1 MRKVLL
7 GLVFV
12 ALSAGVLPAA
22 QSLSVLHDPPAAC
35 GAGGV
40 FCAGAAT
47 GDITPPVTSPQWAY
61 TLRACPVAVAA
72 ETAPHATDPQD
83 HLEEGQAWL
92 LGGGPSCLGS
102 KTAPDTELYAK
113 TWPPSEGTYGRLQA
127 NAFVLDDGKGQ
138 RVAVVQV
145 DLGGVPGE
153 LHEAVAKRLASV
165 GIDRSHLLISAT
177 HTHGSVGG
185 MWQSFGYATLGG
197 DQYDP
202 RIFEAVAGGLTEAV
216 VRAASQL
223 RPAKLAMGFGSID
236 DANHNR
242 RGSAWHLDPESG
254 LGQDPEH
261 APRLGVIRLDTV
273 DGLPIGV
280 ITNFANHGVIH
291 QTFNY
296 YFTGDNQG
304 TTTRLVARGIAA
316 DAEARGVDLPRGWK
330 VVDAL
335 LNGAPGDITPSADNA
350 GWDYDHW
357 GYDDGLDNGAPFG
370 QFAKMENGGMRQAP
384 ETLRV
389 WRSLESSLTS
399 DVSLDARFDYVCFCG
414 QEVADDP
421 HDPYD
426 RGPSEPAT
434 AGDDPAYHSVS
445 VEAILGS
452 DAGESLPT
460 TVFPGHHHEQ
470 PRLVAAGSS
479 PQVVRVQLLRIND
492 LALAAMPGEP
502 TIQMGRRIERS
513 VLAAGGGLFTKALT
527 VGLANDYVSYMATTQ
542 EYEAYQYEGG
552 FSLYG
557 QQTGNLFKSRLV
569 DMATAMKTGVPMPAC
584 SVDRGCVTPP
594 DTSGLAAAPRPLAVD
609 VGAGSAVSQPVDVA
623 RFQGTRFEWTGG
635 GPAAEWSQNDALVE
649 LQKRTGPTWKTVA
662 SDLDFELPV
671 HYAKAAGVHHWTAFF
686 DPTKDWEDG
695 VYRFHVTGHRA
706 VAPTLTE
713 PYVVDSAPFA
723 VRPSGALGL
732 VRLGSGALAVSHPAP
747 DPLANFRYR
756 ERVATTATVFG
767 MPAASAG
774 LTPGQ
779 VVPAGAIVDAWGNTN
794 SAPVVVP

>member
-1 MRKVLL
+1 VRKVLT
-7 GLVFV
+7 
-12 ALSAGVLPAA
+12 ALLFLALAVGALPAA
-22 QSLSVLHDPPAAC
+22 RALTVVKGPAC
-35 GAGGV
+35 GTGV

-72 ETAPHATDPQD
+72 ESAAHSTDPQD

-92 LGGGPSCLGS
+92 LGGGPTCLGS
-102 KTAPDTELYAK
+102 KASPDTELYAK
-113 TWPPSEGTYGRLQA
+113 TWPPSQGYYGRLQA

-138 RVAVVQV
+138 RVALVQV

-153 LHEAVAKRLASV
+153 LHEAVSKRLAAV

-185 MWQSFGYATLGG
+185 MWQSLGYAALGG
-197 DQYDP
+197 DAYDP
-202 RIFEAVAGGLTEAV
+202 RIFEAVAAGLTDAV
-216 VRAASQL
+216 VRAAAQL
-223 RPAKLAMGFGSID
+223 RPARLAMGYGSIA

-242 RGSAWHLDPESG
+242 RSGAWRLDPESIG
-254 LGQDPEH
+254 PDADPLN

-291 QTFNY
+291 ETFNY
-296 YFTGDNQG
+296 YFSGDNQG
-304 TTTRLVARGIAA
+304 TTTRMVARGIAA
-316 DAEARGVDLPRGWK
+316 DAAARGVDLPKGWK

-335 LNGAPGDITPSADNA
+335 LNGAPGDITPSADDA

-357 GYDDGLDNGAPFG
+357 GYDDANDYGAPFG

-399 DVSLDARFDYVCFCG
+399 DVTLDARFDYVCFCG
-414 QEVADDP
+414 QAVPD
-421 HDPYD
+421 DPYD
-426 RGPSEPAT
+426 AFDQGPAEPAS
-434 AGDDPAYHSVS
+434 AADDPAYRSVS

-460 TVFPGHHHEQ
+460 TAFPGHHHEQ
-470 PRLVAAGSS
+470 PRLVAVGSS
-479 PQVVRVQLLRIND
+479 PQVVRIQLLRIND

-513 VLAAGGGLFTKALT
+513 IVASSGGLFKDALT
-527 VGLANDYVSYMATTQ
+527 IGLANDYVSYMATVQ

-557 QQTGNLFKSRLV
+557 QQTGNLLKSRLV
-569 DMATAMKTGVPMPAC
+569 DMVGHMRAGSPMEPC
-584 SVDRGCVTPP
+584 TVDRGCVTPP
-594 DTSGLAAAPRPLAVD
+594 DTSSLAAAPLALTPD
-609 VGAGSAVSQPVDVA
+609 VGAGVAVTQPANAA
-623 RFQGTRFEWTGG
+623 RFVGTSFEWAGG

-649 LQKRTGPTWKTVA
+649 LQKRSGFSWKTVA
-662 SDLDFELPV
+662 TDLDFELPV
-671 HYAKAAGVHHWTAFF
+671 HYVKSQGVHHWTAFF
-686 DPTKDWEDG
+686 DPTKDWAEG
-695 VYRFHVTGHRA
+695 TYRFHVTGHRA
-706 VAPTLTE
+706 TGPAMTE
-713 PYVVDSAPFA
+713 PYVLDSASFK
-723 VRPSGALGL
+723 VSRSGALGL
-732 VRLGSGALAVSHPAP
+732 VRLGDGTLAASHPAP

-756 ERVATTATVFG
+756 DRVAATATVG
-767 MPAASAG
+767 GVPVASAG
-774 LTPGQ
+774 LVPGQ

-794 SAPVVVP
+794 AKPVVVP